1 MTVFKTLY
9 ERAIL
14 WAAHPRATGYLG
26 FLSFIEAI
34 FFPVMPEVMLA
45 PMCLAKP
52 QHAYRYATI
61 SLVSGLAGSLI
72 GYALGHFA
80 YEAISPL
87 LSESM
92 RTGIDGWVQTLRD
105 QMNSHWLALL
115 GALVLAALQ
124 PVIPM
129 KVVAWASGIVG
140 IPIGPY
146 LACMAVGRGKRLYLI
161 AAAIRWGGEK
171 AEAALRRNAERLG
184 WAVIVILA
192 LALIA
197 YFMYRPA

>member
-1 MTVFKTLY
+1 VALFKNLY

-14 WAAHPRATGYLG
+14 WAAHPKATSYLG

-52 QHAYRYATI
+52 QHAYRYATV
-61 SLVSGLAGSLI
+61 SLISGLFGSLL

-80 YEAISPL
+80 YEALSPL

-92 RTGIDGWVQTLRD
+92 RAGIDSWVQTLRT
-105 QMNSHWLALL
+105 QMNAHWLTLL

-124 PVIPM
+124 PIIPM

-140 IPIGPY
+140 IPLGPY

-171 AEAALRRNAERLG
+171 AEAALRRNIERLG
-184 WAVIVILA
+184 WAVVVIA
-192 LALIA
+192 VVAVAA
-197 YFMYRPA
+197 YFLYRT

>member
-1 MTVFKTLY
+1 MALFKNLY

-14 WAAHPRATGYLG
+14 WAAHPKATGYLG

-61 SLVSGLAGSLI
+61 SLISGLFGSLL

-80 YEAISPL
+80 YEALSPL

-92 RTGIDGWVQTLRD
+92 RAGIDAWVQTLRT
-105 QMNSHWLALL
+105 QMNEHWLTLL

-124 PVIPM
+124 PIIPM

-140 IPIGPY
+140 IPLGPY

-171 AEAALRRNAERLG
+171 AEAALRRNIERLG
-184 WAVIVILA
+184 WAVVVIA
-192 LALIA
+192 VVAVAA
-197 YFMYRPA
+197 YFLYRT

>member
-1 MTVFKTLY
+1 MAVFKNLY

-14 WAAHPRATGYLG
+14 WAAHPKATGYLG

-61 SLVSGLAGSLI
+61 SLISGLFGSLL

-80 YEAISPL
+80 YEALSPL

-92 RTGIDGWVQTLRD
+92 RVGIDGWVQTLRT
-105 QMNSHWLALL
+105 QMNEHWLTLL

-124 PVIPM
+124 PIIPM

-140 IPIGPY
+140 IPLGPY

-171 AEAALRRNAERLG
+171 AEAALRRNIERLG
-184 WAVIVILA
+184 WAVVVIA
-192 LALIA
+192 VVAVAA
-197 YFMYRPA
+197 YFLYRT

>member
-1 MTVFKTLY
+1 MAVFRKLY

-14 WAAHPRATGYLG
+14 WSAHPKAERYLG

-61 SLVSGLAGSLI
+61 SLIFGLVGSLL

-80 YEAISPL
+80 YEAVSPF
-87 LSESM
+87 LSETM
-92 RTGIDGWVQTLRD
+92 RIGIDGWVQDLRM
-105 QMNSHWLALL
+105 QMNEHWVTLL
-115 GALVLAALQ
+115 FVLVIAGLQ
-124 PVIPM
+124 PVVPM

-140 IPIGPY
+140 IPLVPY
-146 LACMAVGRGKRLYLI
+146 LACMAVGRGKRLYLV

-171 AEAALRRNAERLG
+171 AQEKLQKYIEPIG
-184 WAVIVILA
+184 WLA
-192 LALIA
+192 LGLFVALIV
-197 YFMYRPA
+197 YIVFK

>member
-1 MTVFKTLY
+1 VALFKNLY

-14 WAAHPRATGYLG
+14 WAAHPKATSYLG

-52 QHAYRYATI
+52 QHAYRYATV
-61 SLVSGLAGSLI
+61 SLISGLFGSLL

-80 YEAISPL
+80 YEALSPL

-92 RTGIDGWVQTLRD
+92 RAGIDGWVQTLRT
-105 QMNSHWLALL
+105 QMNEHWLTLL

-124 PVIPM
+124 PIIPM

-140 IPIGPY
+140 IPLGPY

-171 AEAALRRNAERLG
+171 AEAALRRNVERLG
-184 WAVIVILA
+184 WAVVVIA
-192 LALIA
+192 VVAVAA
-197 YFMYRPA
+197 YFLYRT

>member
-1 MTVFKTLY
+1 MAVFRKMY

-14 WAAHPRATGYLG
+14 WAAHPKASWYLG

-34 FFPVMPEVMLA
+34 FFPIMPEVMMA

-61 SLVSGLAGSLI
+61 SLFCGLAGSLL

-80 YEAISPL
+80 YETVSPL

-92 RTGIDGWVQTLRD
+92 RVGIDGWVQNLRL
-105 QMNSHWLALL
+105 QMNEHWLTLL
-115 GALVLAALQ
+115 FVLVIAGLQ

-129 KVVAWASGIVG
+129 KIVAWASGIVG
-140 IPIGPY
+140 IPLLPY
-146 LACMAVGRGKRLYLI
+146 LACMAVGRGKRLYLL
-161 AAAIRWGGEK
+161 AFAVRLFGEK
-171 AEAALRRNAERLG
+171 AQEKFQKYIEPIG
-184 WAVIVILA
+184 WIAMGLLVAVI
-192 LALIA
+192 
-197 YFMYRPA
+197 MYIVLK

>member
-1 MTVFKTLY
+1 MALFKNLY

-14 WAAHPRATGYLG
+14 WAAHPKATGYLG

-61 SLVSGLAGSLI
+61 SLISGLFGSLL

-80 YEAISPL
+80 YEALSPL

-92 RTGIDGWVQTLRD
+92 RAGIDAWVQTLRT
-105 QMNSHWLALL
+105 QMNEHWLTLL

-124 PVIPM
+124 PIIPM

-140 IPIGPY
+140 IPLGPY

-171 AEAALRRNAERLG
+171 AEAALRRNIERLG
-184 WAVIVILA
+184 WAVVVIA
-192 LALIA
+192 VMAVAA
-197 YFMYRPA
+197 YFLYRT

>member
-1 MTVFKTLY
+1 MAVFRKMY

-14 WAAHPRATGYLG
+14 WAAHPKATWYLG

-34 FFPVMPEVMLA
+34 FFPIMPEVMMA

-61 SLVSGLAGSLI
+61 SLICGLVGSLL

-80 YEAISPL
+80 YESISPF

-92 RTGIDGWVQTLRD
+92 RVGIDGWVQNLRL
-105 QMNSHWLALL
+105 QMNEHWLTLL
-115 GALVLAALQ
+115 FVLVIAGLQ

-129 KVVAWASGIVG
+129 KIVAWASGIVG
-140 IPIGPY
+140 IPLLPY
-146 LACMAVGRGKRLYLI
+146 LACMAVGRGKRLFLL
-161 AAAIRWGGEK
+161 ALAIRLFGEK
-171 AEAALRRNAERLG
+171 AQEKLQKYIEPIG
-184 WAVIVILA
+184 WLAIGLLVAVIVYIVLK
-192 LALIA
+192 
-197 YFMYRPA
+197 

>member
-1 MTVFKTLY
+1 VALFKNLY

-14 WAAHPRATGYLG
+14 WAAHPKATSYLG

-52 QHAYRYATI
+52 QHAYRYATV
-61 SLVSGLAGSLI
+61 SLISGLFGSLL

-80 YEAISPL
+80 YEALSPL

-92 RTGIDGWVQTLRD
+92 RAGIDGWVQTLRT
-105 QMNSHWLALL
+105 QMNAHWLTLL

-124 PVIPM
+124 PIIPM

-140 IPIGPY
+140 IPLGPY

-171 AEAALRRNAERLG
+171 AEAALRRNIERLG
-184 WAVIVILA
+184 WAVVVIA
-192 LALIA
+192 VVAVAA
-197 YFMYRPA
+197 YFLYRT

>member
-1 MTVFKTLY
+1 VALFKNLY

-14 WAAHPRATGYLG
+14 WAAHPKATSYLG

-52 QHAYRYATI
+52 QHAYRYATV
-61 SLVSGLAGSLI
+61 SLISGLFGSLL

-80 YEAISPL
+80 YEALSPL

-92 RTGIDGWVQTLRD
+92 RAGIDGWVQTLRT
-105 QMNSHWLALL
+105 QMNEHWLTLL

-124 PVIPM
+124 PIIPM

-140 IPIGPY
+140 IPLGPY

-171 AEAALRRNAERLG
+171 AEAALRRNIERLG
-184 WAVIVILA
+184 WAVVVIA
-192 LALIA
+192 VVAVAA
-197 YFMYRPA
+197 YFLYRT

>member
-1 MTVFKTLY
+1 VALFKNLY

-14 WAAHPRATGYLG
+14 WAAHPKATGYLG

-61 SLVSGLAGSLI
+61 SLISGLFGSLL

-80 YEAISPL
+80 YEALSPL

-92 RTGIDGWVQTLRD
+92 RAGIDAWVQTLRT
-105 QMNSHWLALL
+105 QMNEHWLTLL

-124 PVIPM
+124 PIIPM

-140 IPIGPY
+140 IPLGPY

-171 AEAALRRNAERLG
+171 AEAALRRNIERLG
-184 WAVIVILA
+184 WAVVVIA
-192 LALIA
+192 VMAVAA
-197 YFMYRPA
+197 YFLYRT